1 MIQWRTR
8 GPALVGY
15 FRDATGK
22 RGVIVS
28 TGETPPLEGG
38 VLFAIPS
45 NTGEMESVVL
55 EEAARHLSPDV
66 IFEAIIVVERFYGK
80 RLAKLPPSLWPEP
93 EGTKHA

>member
-1 MIQWRTR
+1 VIRWRTR

-15 FRDATGK
+15 FRDAMGK

-28 TGETPPLEGG
+28 TGETSPLEGG

-45 NTGEMESVVL
+45 NTGEMESVPL
-55 EEAARHLSPDV
+55 EEAATRLSPD
-66 IFEAIIVVERFYGK
+66 IILEAIIVIERFYGK

-93 EGTKHA
+93 EGAKHA